1 MPMWRNGRRGRLKIY
16 SRQLGA
22 GSNPV
27 IGTSLDT
34 FPKGKCPLSFYKS
47 LAALQIAFSL
57 STQSSEIQNLN
68 VILFFT

>member
-47 LAALQIAFSL
+47 LAWEVIASII
-57 STQSSEIQNLN
+57 S
-68 VILFFT
+68 